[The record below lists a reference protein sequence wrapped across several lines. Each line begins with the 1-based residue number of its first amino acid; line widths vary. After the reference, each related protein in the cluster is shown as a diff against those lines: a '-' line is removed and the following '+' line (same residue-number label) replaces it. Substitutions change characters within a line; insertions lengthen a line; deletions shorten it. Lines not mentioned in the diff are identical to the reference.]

1 MVSSPTLSNS
11 SKHLVHHR
19 QGTSTGLKGRV
30 QGVLDSRAEVGGD
43 ISQGDKVITL
53 LKIQPR
59 HRVKPQIKKLPRGTR
74 CRVRKKSRQERGAR
88 LSQRL
93 LRDLVMVRIGI
104 CRWSAL
110 TVGRLVIFVMLA
122 TSLGF
127 VSSVN
132 LLIM

>member
-11 SKHLVHHR
+11 SKHLVSHR
-19 QGTSTGLKGRV
+19 QGPSTGLKGRV
-30 QGVLDSRAEVGGD
+30 QGVLDPRAEVGGD
-43 ISQGDKVITL
+43 INQGDKVITL
-53 LKIQPR
+53 LKIQLR
-59 HRVKPQIKKLPRGTR
+59 CRVKPQIKKLPRGTR
-74 CRVRKKSRQERGAR
+74 CQARKNSRQERGAR

-93 LRDLVMVRIGI
+93 VRDPAMVRIGI

-110 TVGRLVIFVMLA
+110 TVGRLVISVLLA